1 MIVKSSAPC
10 LTAGMLS
17 ARAGEP
23 APLRPIGTIG
33 KGERVPG
40 GGREAVLFDHQ
51 GRGCLNHF
59 WFGGNF
65 PGVEKT
71 RIRYTTYA
79 WVYQW

>member
-10 LTAGMLS
+10 LTAVFIGFAAGMLS

-33 KGERVPG
+33 KGERVLG
-40 GGREAVLFDHQ
+40 GGRELPPA
-51 GRGCLNHF
+51 
-59 WFGGNF
+59 
-65 PGVEKT
+65 T
-71 RIRYTTYA
+71 RYTTYV